1 MNLCVFVV
9 GHFIARSPKN
19 KGIGMGLKIYN
30 SLSRQLEEFLP
41 LKEGHVSMYSC
52 GPTVYDYIHIGNAR
66 TALVTDIIRRYLAY
80 KGYVVKLVQNLTDI
94 DDKIIARAQI
104 LGTSP
109 SQLAYTNGEAYFED
123 TQRLGIQ
130 PADVH
135 PKATE
140 HIPEMIDLIQTLIDK
155 GAAYVVDGSVYY
167 RVNSFNGYGK
177 LSRRKPEDLLAGA
190 RVEVDERKEDPRDFD
205 MWKAAKPG
213 EPYWDSPWGH
223 GRPGWHIECSSM
235 AMKHLGETIDIHA
248 GGEDLLF
255 PHHENEI
262 AQSEL
267 ATGNP
272 FARYWIH
279 VAFLKIDGKRMGKS
293 EQNFIFLR
301 DALDRYSAE
310 VIRHF
315 LISAHYRHP
324 LDYSLDSL
332 QTSES
337 ALKRLKN
344 CLEALKK
351 YEDTPEIIEGQNST
365 SLNVSDGDT
374 TLLSAVETMQSQ
386 FSNAMDT
393 DFNTAQAVGAI
404 FTFVSQVNRS
414 LETSTEVS
422 NQTFARAYKALIET
436 CQVLGIYTTNEQ
448 DSGDTVEYLNPLL
461 ELLLEIRQD
470 ARNQKDWNTSDKIR
484 DRLKKLNIEIQDTHE
499 GSTWK
504 FLQ

>member
-1 MNLCVFVV
+1 
-9 GHFIARSPKN
+9 
-19 KGIGMGLKIYN
+19 MGLKIYN
-30 SLSRQLEEFLP
+30 SLSRQLEEFSP
-41 LKEGHVSMYSC
+41 LTEGHVSMYSC

-66 TALVTDIIRRYLAY
+66 TALITDIIRRYLTY
-80 KGYVVKLVQNLTDI
+80 KGYAVKLVQNLTDI
-94 DDKIIARAQI
+94 DDKIINRAQT

-109 SQLAYTNGEAYFED
+109 NQLAHKNGEAYFED

-155 GAAYVVDGSVYY
+155 GAAYVIDGSVYY
-167 RVNSFNGYGK
+167 RVNTFNEYGK

-213 EPYWDSPWGH
+213 EPYWDSPWGR

-235 AMKHLGETIDIHA
+235 AMKHLGETMDIHA

-267 ATGNP
+267 ATGKP
-272 FARYWIH
+272 FARYWVH

-301 DALDRYSAE
+301 DALDRYAAE

-324 LDYSLDSL
+324 LDYSLESL
-332 QTSES
+332 KKSES
-337 ALKRLKN
+337 ALRRLNN
-344 CLEALKK
+344 CIERLKK
-351 YEDTPEIIEGQNST
+351 YEEDTPEIANGHNAT
-365 SLNVSDGDT
+365 PSDISQVDT
-374 TLLSAVETMQSQ
+374 PLLSAIDTMQSQ
-386 FSNAMDT
+386 FTDAMDT
-393 DFNTAQAVGAI
+393 DFNTAQAVGSI
-404 FTFVSQVNRS
+404 FSLVSQVNKS
-414 LETSTEVS
+414 LENS
-422 NQTFARAYKALIET
+422 NGVPDHTFAKAYKTITET
-436 CQVLGIYTTNEQ
+436 CQVLGIYTMNEHE
-448 DSGDTVEYLNPLL
+448 SGNTAEYLGPLL
-461 ELLLEIRQD
+461 ELLLEVRQD
-470 ARNQKDWNTSDKIR
+470 ARNQKDWDTSDKIR
-484 DRLKKLNIEIQDTHE
+484 DRLKELNIEIKDTRE

-504 FLQ
+504 FLS

>member
-1 MNLCVFVV
+1 
-9 GHFIARSPKN
+9 
-19 KGIGMGLKIYN
+19 MGLKIYN
-30 SLSRQLEEFLP
+30 SLSRQLEEFSP

-66 TALVTDIIRRYLAY
+66 TALVTDIIRRYLTY

-94 DDKIIARAQI
+94 DDKIIARAQT

-109 SQLAYTNGEAYFED
+109 SQLADTNGEAYFED

-130 PADVH
+130 LADVH

-167 RVNSFNGYGK
+167 RVNSFNEYGK

-213 EPYWDSPWGH
+213 EPYWDSPWGR

-267 ATGNP
+267 ATGRP
-272 FARYWIH
+272 FARYWVH
-279 VAFLKIDGKRMGKS
+279 VAFLKINGTRMGKS
-293 EQNFIFLR
+293 EKNFIFLR
-301 DALDRYSAE
+301 DALDKYPPE

-324 LDYSLDSL
+324 LDYNPESLK
-332 QTSES
+332 TSES
-337 ALKRLKN
+337 ALRRLNN
-344 CLEALKK
+344 CLETLKR
-351 YEDTPEIIEGQNST
+351 YDIAEAEATEETNSASLDT
-365 SLNVSDGDT
+365 SLADAS
-374 TLLSAVETMQSQ
+374 LLSAIETMQSQ
-386 FSNAMDT
+386 FTDAMDT
-393 DFNTAQAVGAI
+393 DFNTAQAIGSI
-404 FTFVSQVNRS
+404 FTLVGEVNK
-414 LETSTEVS
+414 LIATSNEISDHTLA
-422 NQTFARAYKALIET
+422 QAYHVLIET
-436 CQVLGIYTTNEQ
+436 CQVLGIYSENEQ
-448 DSGDTVEYLNPLL
+448 HDGTNIEYLTPLL

-470 ARNQKDWNTSDKIR
+470 ARSQKDWETSDKIR
-484 DRLKKLNIEIQDTHE
+484 DRLKQLNIEIQDTRD
-499 GSTWK
+499 GTTWK
-504 FLQ
+504 ILS